1 MRKKGL
7 QLNVRRTIQ
16 HTGFNIQSNILVS
29 LPPLVWSLGWTPK
42 LQLMTGTH
50 FAPTARAWRVQP
62 TEIRL
67 LPGRHLQSEEI
78 SIQDLQEPI
87 YPTPRANC
95 GKDDIKGS
103 NRWQT
108 FKRQN
113 FVRKAAVRR
122 WCSCCPWEA
131 KKHSLHCGCLG
142 RSFLEDW
149 SISERDYWKKMWD
162 IIHWRSTLYVF
173 LLMWHETQSNIA
185 NHGTEWKVSLSCS
198 YSKRLKLCTSK
209 KRKHNSPLWKTKPI
223 LSF

>member
-1 MRKKGL
+1 MTSSTDRNQTSPWKAFTVRGDFNPGL
-7 QLNVRRTIQ
+7 AGAHLP
-16 HTGFNIQSNILVS
+16 HTQ
-29 LPPLVWSLGWTPK
+29 
-42 LQLMTGTH
+42 
-50 FAPTARAWRVQP
+50 
-62 TEIRL
+62 
-67 LPGRHLQSEEI
+67 
-78 SIQDLQEPI
+78 
-87 YPTPRANC
+87 ANC

-209 KRKHNSPLWKTKPI
+209 KRKHNSPLWKTKPF
-223 LSF
+223 LSFKDKFTAKCHSNLAVKEQLKMAKVDVTWLRRKLLYQNIGYK